1 MGVLM
6 RGKTIEQLCV
16 EAANYVIETI
26 DIEKCLT
33 IKLMRDTERA
43 EAQMCTGFDVDIEYT
58 ARKEALQIATNNIL
72 ANKDFATSIE
82 SAVYKVLSNQL
93 ANGKSRLEIELEH
106 DGRLNNADR

>member
-1 MGVLM
+1 M

-43 EAQMCTGFDVDIEYT
+43 EAQLCTGFDVDIEYT
-58 ARKEALQIATNNIL
+58 ARKEALQIAANNIL
-72 ANKDFATSIE
+72 ANKDFAASVE
-82 SAVYKVLSNQL
+82 SAVYEVLSSQSV
-93 ANGKSRLEIELEH
+93 NGKSRLAVELEY
-106 DGRLNNADR
+106 DGRLNNVDR